1 MEEVK
6 ETNGSV
12 GANVT
17 QTERRSL

>member
-6 ETNGSV
+6 ETNGTV